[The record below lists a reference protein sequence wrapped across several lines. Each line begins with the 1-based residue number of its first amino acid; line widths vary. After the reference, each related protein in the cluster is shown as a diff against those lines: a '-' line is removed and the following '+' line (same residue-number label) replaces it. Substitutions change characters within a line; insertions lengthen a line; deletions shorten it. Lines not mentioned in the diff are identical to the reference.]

1 LQSALDRVTEG
12 RVEIEPLYADGL
24 DGLDGLED
32 FSHIWLLTWLAS
44 LDEAL
49 PEPVLRRVPLL
60 LRDNSRVFG
69 TFATRG
75 PGYPNPIG
83 LSLVRLQGIDGTV
96 LRFAGV
102 DLLDGTVLLDIKP
115 YVTKLDEPAQPVRCG
130 WFDERLRDF
139 DHNQGAERCD

>member
-1 LQSALDRVTEG
+1 
-12 RVEIEPLYADGL
+12 
-24 DGLDGLED
+24 
-32 FSHIWLLTWLAS
+32 LLTWLAS

-75 PGYPNPIG
+75 PGDPNPIG
-83 LSLVRLQGIDGTV
+83 LSLVR
-96 LRFAGV
+96 
-102 DLLDGTVLLDIKP
+102 TVLLDIKP

>member
-1 LQSALDRVTEG
+1 MQSALDRVTEG

-96 LRFAGV
+96 L
-102 DLLDGTVLLDIKP
+102 LDIKP
-115 YVTKLDEPAQPVRCG
+115 YVTKLEEPAQPVRCG